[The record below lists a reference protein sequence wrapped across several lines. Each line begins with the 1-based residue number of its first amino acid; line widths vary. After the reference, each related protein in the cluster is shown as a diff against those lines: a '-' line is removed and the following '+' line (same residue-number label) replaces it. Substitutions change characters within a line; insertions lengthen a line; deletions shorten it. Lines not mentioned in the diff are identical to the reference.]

1 MAIVLTRKGIIT
13 TLVLLLV
20 LIAVGVG
27 GYIAWTTINA
37 ENLGNEDSSA
47 GESCSGRERADC
59 NGCGGVKDDGKSY
72 ECQWY
77 SANGGQCR
85 ESARECDAGD
95 NGGSCSP
102 GQVGGKVD
110 GQGGC
115 ALGSTA
121 CQEDHFGKRNG
132 YNCTCID
139 VSSGAE
145 CLTNWQCTSYDT
157 AACPPET
164 EQPPGNFQC
173 AEIVNGCAVFGAGTS
188 SFNAY
193 FCPGTGDDDMSGG
206 CQDNGETINGR
217 TFCPSSAPAGFCGW
231 IQVDSIQ
238 EACFA
243 SWNIP
248 CDEPEDEEDN
258 PGVCFEACGTGCP
271 TGLSCQ
277 NNICVNPSCP
287 TAADCQCNSAWTIT
301 KSAAVVC
308 VNENTPQVASQ
319 VDYTIAITFNSNGQT
334 GQIGSV
340 LDEFTTSPVTIQN
353 SWFGNIS
360 TGGSLATGTTTGGS
374 ILWTLTGDNRNFI
387 AGQTRTFT
395 FRMTVPGAPYDAVN
409 QTSPSFGNYTNRVT
423 ADVLTPNATQDLVIS
438 RTTLVGCD
446 IPATGIFD
454 STFSKV
460 MLAMVLILVGYIYF
474 ASSKVEGM
482 MLGMY
487 QGIENTVGKEA
498 LDRKK
503 IMKTRDTFEDRV
515 TKE

>member
-1 MAIVLTRKGIIT
+1 MALVLTRKGIIT
-13 TLVLLLV
+13 TLVLFLV

-47 GESCSGRERADC
+47 GADVPVYCICTGSEPCNNGLRTCTTKPAGKSSCITSNQVCDGYSRCHCCNGDWIVAKDC
-59 NGCGGVKDDGKSY
+59 NNACKGSGGYGKCDEEDPNFECVCESYAGCGV
-72 ECQWY
+72 
-77 SANGGQCR
+77 
-85 ESARECDAGD
+85 
-95 NGGSCSP
+95 
-102 GQVGGKVD
+102 
-110 GQGGC
+110 
-115 ALGSTA
+115 
-121 CQEDHFGKRNG
+121 
-132 YNCTCID
+132 NCTF
-139 VSSGAE
+139 
-145 CLTNWQCTSYDT
+145 
-157 AACPPET
+157 
-164 EQPPGNFQC
+164 PPGTQGRVDAA
-173 AEIVNGCAVFGAGTS
+173 AEGTCDRYMAMCVMDGAGNTKVEI
-188 SFNAY
+188 
-193 FCPGTGDDDMSGG
+193 G
-206 CQDNGETINGR
+206 
-217 TFCPSSAPAGFCGW
+217 PAG
-231 IQVDSIQ
+231 
-238 EACFA
+238 ACWA
-243 SWNIP
+243 QRDICKNP
-248 CDEPEDEEDN
+248 TAEDECTPDN